1 MYISLSQKLTVGF
14 PLSFI
19 ECQLRPSKSGLSL
32 DQYLMF
38 LDRGGKGVP
47 NFRLFGAD
55 VINEGL
61 LVKLFFAIAYFF
73 FLFVFSFLSLLF
85 FLFFFSVLSLFLF
98 SYFLCFFILNKR
110 DNHNLKKDKEDQI

>member
-38 LDRGGKGVP
+38 LDRVGKGVP

-61 LVKLFFAIAYFF
+61 LAKLFFAIAYFF
-73 FLFVFSFLSLLF
+73 FLFVFLF
-85 FLFFFSVLSLFLF
+85 FLSCSFFFFLCSLSLFLF
-98 SYFLCFFILNKR
+98 SYFLCFSILNKR